1 MGRKRAT
8 ENSIGNQ
15 QAGKATKISNEKS
28 DLASWQKSQ
37 MKIADFGER
46 QKTQM
51 KISYNQKTPVK
62 ESDPWPVLF
71 CNLPQLAAT

>member
-1 MGRKRAT
+1 
-8 ENSIGNQ
+8 
-15 QAGKATKISNEKS
+15 
-28 DLASWQKSQ
+28 

-71 CNLPQLAAT
+71 LQLDAT

>member
-1 MGRKRAT
+1 
-8 ENSIGNQ
+8 
-15 QAGKATKISNEKS
+15 
-28 DLASWQKSQ
+28 

-62 ESDPWPVLF
+62 ESDPWPVWFFVAYSILIAF
-71 CNLPQLAAT
+71 LLQLTGNLVLEFLSVQKAGF